1 MTVRKEID
9 MERVG
14 GYKYKGI
21 VFDLDNT
28 LLRSSIDFAKMKQSV
43 FDLLVGQGIF
53 PGDFPLRDHT
63 TATLIESARA
73 TGRFSP
79 ELERKAWDIVVRL
92 EREGM
97 RGADLEPNVR
107 EVLAKLHSRLTL
119 VVLTNNARSAA
130 LDALERTG
138 VARCFDLVV
147 GREQMGALKPSPC
160 GFRYVLSQYAGTAP
174 KQWLAV
180 GDSWIDGKA
189 AQDAGV
195 PFLAYRSDEKQLE
208 RHGVKPIGRI
218 ESMSDLLA
226 FCKMTEP
233 DVP

>member
-1 MTVRKEID
+1 

-14 GYKYKGI
+14 GFRYKGI

-28 LLRSSIDFAKMKQSV
+28 LLRSNIDFAKMKQSV
-43 FDLLVGQGIF
+43 FDFLVGRGILA
-53 PGDFPLRDHT
+53 GDFPLREHT
-63 TATLIESARA
+63 IATLIHSARA

-79 ELERKAWDIVVRL
+79 ELEREAWDIIVRL
-92 EREGM
+92 ERKGM
-97 RGADLEPNVR
+97 RDADLEPHVR

-130 LDALERTG
+130 LAALERTG

-147 GREQMGALKPSPC
+147 GREQMAALKPSPS
-160 GFRYVLSQYAGTAP
+160 GFRYVLSQYADIAP
-174 KQWLAV
+174 EQWLAV

-226 FCKMTEP
+226 FCGATDP